1 MELGRKLLRLV
12 LVLLAAFAALGTAR
26 AQETG
31 TPPELPRVQ
40 GIVVEG
46 ERRYTEAQIIGVLGQ
61 RVGQPLD
68 PLALDNGLKRLWV
81 SFHVR
86 GVAARRDVPGG
97 IELIITV
104 EEMTVDR
111 EPRFIGNDGVDE
123 KTLRKWALIEEK
135 SELYLHQAGR
145 VRQRL
150 LENYR
155 REGFYFAEV
164 SVLTREGDGVVP
176 DVIFEIREGRK
187 VRVEDV
193 RISGNRSM
201 PDTSFLYFFEDGLG
215 ALSGR
220 KLEGPG
226 LFNWLGE
233 KFDEEVLEADLL
245 AMRNVY
251 RDRGW
256 YDAVVELDHY
266 EFNED
271 RSKVKIF
278 IRIDEGERYRV
289 KSIAIEAVEWAQ
301 PDERGNNELVP
312 TQLLYPEEE
321 LLALCSLKPG
331 EVYERVAREKD
342 VAALRSRYGQDGRIA
357 HPTLPRRLAWSF
369 ENPDLV
375 FDVEKHTVAV
385 TYRLVQG
392 REIKIREIL
401 VNGNQH
407 TRDSV
412 IRREISVFPGQ
423 RADLKEIE
431 RSLGRIVST
440 QYFSDQYNQ
449 LKHRDPTFRF
459 VPAKDSGGD
468 VDLEYIVEE
477 GRVIDVNLAGG
488 VGTDNG
494 AFAQVSLTMKNFD
507 LSDAPDSWSGM
518 LSEVWRK
525 EALHGAG
532 QLLELYATPGTLVSE
547 YRARFL
553 EPDIFGSHLNP
564 IGFDIE
570 FSRRLRI
577 YRTHNERRSL
587 FKMRLGRRINFD
599 MRAWLGLV
607 TTGVDVASLDGDGV
621 PPALDFQDQNG
632 ALTLNG
638 VTFDVSARSVDNPY
652 IPHDGYTF
660 NASTVM
666 YSTHLG
672 GDVDMTTFDVSGDLY
687 VPTYV
692 KEDGTQT
699 VLHIETNIG
708 AQQPYG
714 DTATSPYT
722 ERFYLGGTKS
732 MRGFR
737 YRGVGPVDPFSR
749 YPVGGET
756 QFYGTFEWFYPIHS
770 TTQPG
775 TYKKLE
781 VLRGGIFFD
790 YGLLDPESWSLDFAE
805 LRTSVGFTLGLAYPM
820 PITLNFGYPLQTED
834 GDVRQTFSFTI
845 GTR

>member
-1 MELGRKLLRLV
+1 MEFGRQLLRLALA
-12 LVLLAAFAALGTAR
+12 LVVSVATLAAAR
-26 AQETG
+26 AQEAG
-31 TPPELPRVQ
+31 RDQELPRVM

-46 ERRYTEAQIIGVLGQ
+46 ERRFTESQIIGVLGQ
-61 RVGQPLD
+61 RVGEPLD
-68 PLALDNGLKRLWV
+68 PQSLDNGLKRLYV
-81 SFHVR
+81 SFHAI
-86 GVAARRDVPGG
+86 GKAARRDVPGG
-97 IELIITV
+97 IELIVTV
-104 EEMTVDR
+104 EEMAVDR

-123 KTLRKWALIEEK
+123 KTLRKWALLEEK

-150 LENYR
+150 LENYA
-155 REGFYFAEV
+155 REGFYFAEI

-187 VRVEDV
+187 VRVADV
-193 RISGNRSM
+193 KISGNRSM
-201 PDTSFLYFFEDGLG
+201 PDTSFLFFFEDGLG

-233 KFDEEVLEADLL
+233 KFDEEVLQADLL

-256 YDAVVELDHY
+256 YDAVVELDRY

-271 RSKVKIF
+271 RSEVTIHV
-278 IRIDEGERYRV
+278 RIDEGERYRV
-289 KSIAIEAVEWAQ
+289 SSLAIEAVEWAQ

-312 TQLLYPEEE
+312 TQLLYSEEE
-321 LLALCSLKPG
+321 LLALCTLKPG

-342 VAALRSRYGQDGRIA
+342 LAALRTRYGQDGRIA

-375 FDVEKHTVAV
+375 FDVESHTVAV

-412 IRREISVFPGQ
+412 IRREISVFEGQ

-459 VPAKDSGGD
+459 VPAADSGGD

-507 LSDAPDSWSGM
+507 LSDAPDEWGGM

-564 IGFDIE
+564 IGFDVE

-587 FKMRLGRRINFD
+587 FKVRFGRRFGFD
-599 MRAWLGLV
+599 LRAWVGFV
-607 TTGVDVASLDGDGV
+607 TNGVDVSDLDDSGV
-621 PPALDFQDQNG
+621 PPALDFQDRNG
-632 ALTLNG
+632 ALQLNG
-638 VTFDVSARSVDNPY
+638 LTFDVSSRSVDNPY
-652 IPHDGYTF
+652 IPHEGYTF

-666 YSTHLG
+666 HSTHLG
-672 GDVDMTTFDVSGDLY
+672 GDVDLTSVDLSGDLY
-687 VPTYV
+687 VPTFA
-692 KEDGTQT
+692 KDDGTQT
-699 VLHIETNIG
+699 VFHIETNIG

-714 DTATSPYT
+714 DTASTPYS
-722 ERFYLGGTKS
+722 ERYYLGGTKS
-732 MRGFR
+732 LRGFR
-737 YRGVGPVDPFSR
+737 FRGVGPVDSFSN
-749 YPVGGET
+749 YPLGGET
-756 QFYGTFEWFYPIHS
+756 QLYGTFEWFYPIHS

-775 TYKKLE
+775 TYRKLE

-790 YGLLDPESWSLDFAE
+790 YGLLDPESWSLDLSE
-805 LRTSVGFTLGLAYPM
+805 LRTSLGFTLGLAYPM
-820 PITLNFGYPLQTED
+820 PITLNFGYPLETDD